1 MTTAACPSERTEPS
15 VVSTFI
21 QNNNSIIFSSL
32 RKEFEYLMSK
42 LQAYHRSKR
51 FISQMTTVVR
61 ALQCSLNYN
70 SGLSSK
76 RLQASKA
83 KASQG
88 EAGGVGAEE
97 RTGNS
102 PAYLPAS
109 MAGKKGKF
117 GPFGAGGQQPTGEI
131 LLPDNEAIE
140 LFVNFYKLLF
150 LGTKFATKMLKITVN
165 PQAKKI
171 EMPAAAGQDA
181 TDSESGS
188 IIMDTSDAM
197 LSPSDAPSTSLGRPE
212 GSKQGIVGLVDDS
225 GGDQYQKIKIQ
236 ANLGLKNLFTNN
248 SKTLFNYWYIM
259 FPSFMMR
266 PQTEFTKY
274 LTSFADRV
282 SA

>member
-1 MTTAACPSERTEPS
+1 
-15 VVSTFI
+15 
-21 QNNNSIIFSSL
+21 
-32 RKEFEYLMSK
+32 
-42 LQAYHRSKR
+42 
-51 FISQMTTVVR
+51 MTTVVR

-70 SGLSSK
+70 SGLQSK
-76 RLQASKA
+76 KMQAGRA

-88 EAGGVGAEE
+88 EAGGLGAEE
-97 RTGNS
+97 RPGNS
-102 PAYLPAS
+102 PAFRPA
-109 MAGKKGKF
+109 ALAANKGKL
-117 GPFGAGGQQPTGEI
+117 GPFGAGTQPLAGEI
-131 LLPDNEAIE
+131 VLPDNEAIE

-150 LGTKFATKMLKITVN
+150 LGTKFATKMLKITLN

-181 TDSESGS
+181 TDSESNS

-197 LSPSDAPSTSLGRPE
+197 LSPSDAPGTSFGKAE
-212 GSKQGIVGLVDDS
+212 GSKQGSIHLVDEN

-236 ANLGLKNLFTNN
+236 ANLGLKNLFSNN

-274 LTSFADRV
+274 LTSFGDRA